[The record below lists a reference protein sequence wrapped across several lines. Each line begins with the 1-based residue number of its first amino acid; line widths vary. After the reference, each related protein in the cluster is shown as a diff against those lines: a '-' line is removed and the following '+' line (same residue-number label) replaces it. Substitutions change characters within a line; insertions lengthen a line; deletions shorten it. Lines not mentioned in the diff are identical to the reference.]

1 MIVARTSPREAL
13 AAPAPPPTPQAS
25 TSSKGSSVPFL
36 VTTTTLGATAG
47 AFYAMMQHG
56 NMARSAIVGA
66 AVGLA
71 APLALLSLSGDA
83 HQDS

>member
-1 MIVARTSPREAL
+1 MIAARTSPRELAPVTAL
-13 AAPAPPPTPQAS
+13 PAE
-25 TSSKGSSVPFL
+25 KGSSVPFL
-36 VTTTTLGATAG
+36 VTTTTLGAAGG
-47 AFYAMMQHG
+47 AFYAMMQSG